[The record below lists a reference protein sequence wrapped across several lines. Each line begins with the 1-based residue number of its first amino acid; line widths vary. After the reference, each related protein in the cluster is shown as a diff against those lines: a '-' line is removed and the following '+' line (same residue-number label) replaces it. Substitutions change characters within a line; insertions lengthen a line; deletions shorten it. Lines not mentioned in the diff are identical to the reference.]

1 MVELCE
7 AIKTQ
12 DAVAARRWSKG
23 EQWSTV
29 VQLMQAANGEK
40 IAHISVGQI
49 VSFPFACVSGVGM
62 EGCVCVVS
70 CITHECTAQFP
81 T

>member
-12 DAVAARRWSKG
+12 DAAAARRWSKG

-29 VQLMQAANGEK
+29 VQLMQAAIGEK
-40 IAHISVGQI
+40 ITQILVG
-49 VSFPFACVSGVGM
+49 
-62 EGCVCVVS
+62 
-70 CITHECTAQFP
+70 
-81 T
+81 